1 MLMQPIPK
9 KLLFVINPISG
20 GLDKENSEA
29 HIKGYCMHH
38 SIDAHI
44 YRTTG
49 DKDAIHIWDV
59 CESEKPEAVVAV
71 GGDGTVNLVG
81 TMLIGR
87 NLPMGIIP
95 LGSGNGLSKDLKI
108 PQDFDQ
114 ALQVISQFKIRAID
128 TLKINNIPSLHLS
141 DVGFNALIVK
151 RFSEGDRRGPGAY
164 AWNLMKEYVGYQ
176 PKEYKIVTDKETY
189 QGKAFMVTIAN
200 ANMFGS
206 NATINP
212 DGEVDDGI
220 FEICILT
227 EFPKTAGINI
237 LYQMYRSDINQSL
250 YSNIF
255 KCKYATIYNVEKEL
269 VQIDGEPVEPEEKL
283 AVRILPHSLKVI
295 LP

>member
-1 MLMQPIPK
+1 MHPRPG

-20 GLDKENSEA
+20 GLDKEDVEA
-29 HIKGYCMHH
+29 HIKVFCQHH
-38 SIDAHI
+38 TIEAII

-49 DKDAIHIWDV
+49 ENDVAHILDLCDKQ
-59 CESEKPEAVVAV
+59 KPEAIIAV

-87 NLPMGIIP
+87 DIPMGIIP
-95 LGSGNGLSKDLKI
+95 QGSGNGLSKDLKI

-114 ALQVISQFKIRAID
+114 ALQVIAQFKVKAID
-128 TLKINNIPSLHLS
+128 TLRINNTPSLHLS

-176 PKEYKIVTDKETY
+176 PKEYKIITDKENY

-212 DGEVDDGI
+212 DGEVDDGF

-237 LYQMYRSDINQSL
+237 LYQMYQSDIKESL

-255 KCKYATIYNVEKEL
+255 KCRYATIYNLEKEL
-269 VQIDGEPVEPEEKL
+269 VQIDGEPVEPEEML
-283 AVRILPHSLKVI
+283 EVRILPHSLKVI

>member
-1 MLMQPIPK
+1 MKQTPG

-20 GLDKENSEA
+20 GLDKDNAEA
-29 HIKGYCMHH
+29 HIKGFCLHH
-38 SIDAHI
+38 KIETHI

-49 DKDAIHIWDV
+49 EEDVAHILDLCEKQKPDAVI
-59 CESEKPEAVVAV
+59 AV

-87 NLPMGIIP
+87 SLPMGIIP
-95 LGSGNGLSKDLKI
+95 QGSGNGLSKDLKI

-114 ALQVISQFKIRAID
+114 ALQVIHQFNVKSID
-128 TLKINNIPSLHLS
+128 TLRINNTPALHLS

-189 QGKAFMVTIAN
+189 EGKAFMVTIAN

-237 LYQMYRSDINQSL
+237 LYQMYQSDINQSL

-255 KCKYATIYNVEKEL
+255 KCRYATIYNLEKEL

-283 AVRILPHSLKVI
+283 EVRIIPHSLKVI
-295 LP
+295 FP

>member
-1 MLMQPIPK
+1 MSPQ

-20 GLDKENSEA
+20 GLDKLDSETQ
-29 HIKGYCMHH
+29 IKDFCL
-38 SIDAHI
+38 IKNIEPII

-49 DKDAIHIWDV
+49 EEDALHILELSAQTD
-59 CESEKPEAVVAV
+59 PQAIVAV

-81 TMLIGR
+81 TMLIGK
-87 NLPMGIIP
+87 NIPMGIIP
-95 LGSGNGLSKDLKI
+95 LGSGNGLSKDLNI

-114 ALQVISQFKIRAID
+114 ALQIIEKFHVKAID
-128 TLKINNIPSLHLS
+128 TLQINTIPSLHLS

-176 PKEYKIVTDKETY
+176 PKEYEIVTDRKEVFK
-189 QGKAFMVTIAN
+189 GKAFMVTIAN

-237 LYQMYRSDINQSL
+237 LYQMYRTDINDSL

-255 KCKYATIYNVEKEL
+255 KCRQATIYNLEKEL
-269 VQIDGEPVEPEEKL
+269 VQIDGEPVEPAEKL
-283 AVRILPHSLKVI
+283 EVKILPRSLKVI